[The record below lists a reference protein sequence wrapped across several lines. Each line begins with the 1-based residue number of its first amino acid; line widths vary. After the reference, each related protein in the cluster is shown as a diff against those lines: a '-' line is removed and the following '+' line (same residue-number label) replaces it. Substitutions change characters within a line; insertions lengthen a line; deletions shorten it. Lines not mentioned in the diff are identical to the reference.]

1 MPNKQGPSED
11 DQRSRVE
18 QPRSFNWLTAA
29 DTKTWLD
36 ERDACALV
44 AAIRKNGEA
53 THGNLKR
60 ALAALSIM
68 GHRSGEVNGEGDGC
82 GVLTDI
88 PRLLWAQALEQEGKP
103 GWLAEDRRFFVG
115 HLMIPNTN
123 TDFGTKDSVINL
135 LNASGVDLLL
145 ERPIQT
151 RPQALG
157 KMARMQ
163 APHLWQIAG
172 MVRHGPLEHV
182 ERTLFDLALKIE
194 QNIKISVASLS
205 SNVVVYKVRG
215 SIETLYQYYP
225 ELRNPDFTTTITIGH
240 ARYSTNTATSFE
252 RVQPFSLLGHNGEI
266 NTIARLREQAQMLGV
281 NLVDGGSDS
290 QDLDRLLATLIHRYH
305 FTLVEA
311 LEIAFPPILSEVEK
325 LSPELQTV
333 YKYYRQAFG
342 PFAQG
347 PAGIISRQGDECVFS
362 VDALGLRPLWFGDTE
377 KEYFFSSEKG
387 VYHLDTMRIDPVP
400 LSPGEKMRIRVRR
413 GQTVEVLEYPA
424 IQQRILN
431 LTLRRFG
438 SLETMNKRLALA
450 TPKPAPNHRPA
461 YFSEEGAASP
471 HPSSQIK
478 LDNRMSAFGWGRED
492 HEWLQELAKNGND
505 PISSLGYDGPLAPL
519 SKERQNI
526 ADYFKEAV
534 AVVTNPAVDRERE
547 VEHFST
553 QTVLGARPPLIPGEL
568 GQEITFTFDTPI
580 LLDYSKYSRHMTPN
594 VILSDSEG
602 SLPREGETL
611 RSAHTVPAS
620 RRESDIKIY
629 EHIADESSF
638 TTLNRLTRQ
647 YPISQV
653 TEIQTV
659 TLEGESTAQ
668 ALERIAQSA
677 VDAVRNGSRLIV
689 LDDAEAF
696 LDSNGWVD
704 PILVLGVVDRALRL
718 SFTENS
724 PANSPTPIPLSD
736 NGKIDLGL
744 VASNPQV
751 NLRRQT
757 GIVIR
762 SGAIRNLHDLIMC
775 VGMGADA
782 IVPYL
787 IFEATLSDANLTL
800 DEQTARMKNMLK
812 ALRTGIE
819 KCISTMGIHEA
830 RGYGRLFASI
840 GLSNA
845 IALTLGASNY
855 AGSEQ
860 GGLTW
865 ENLDCELA
873 ARSTDYH
880 SAGRG
885 DLSRVNHFYPKIW
898 KMAGKLGKGEA
909 DWRAYE
915 EHVANTAKANPVT
928 IRNILDFRYDANS
941 TVEPGKVDLG
951 ITSHRLPFLI
961 SSMSFGSQGE
971 IAYRAYA
978 EAAFRLNMLSLNGEG
993 GEIPDLL
1000 GKYPFNRGIQ
1010 IASGRFGITAETINA
1025 TNLIEIKVGQG
1036 AKPGEG
1042 GHLPARKVTQ
1052 KVAAA
1057 RHARPGVDLI
1067 SPSNNHDIYSIEDL
1081 AQFIEELKTIN
1092 PKARVA
1098 VKVPVVPGIGI
1109 IAVGIAKADADI
1121 ICLTGYDGG
1130 TGAARSHSLRYVGLP
1145 AEIGVVDAHR
1155 ALTEAGLRE
1164 KVEIWAD
1171 GGVRS
1176 ASDAV
1181 KLMCLGANR
1190 VGLGTLPM
1198 VAIGCTICRDC
1209 QSGTCHVGITTQ
1221 IETAEDAHV
1230 KGIKHFVPRDFEQAV
1245 GTLIN
1250 VFNGL
1255 GEAMQHIVAR
1265 LGFEHAQEL
1274 VGRSDLLQQISHC
1287 EQIDLH
1293 DMLVTVDEYLNS
1305 KPIPVEMPV
1314 HEMAVID
1321 RGPLHRPR
1329 NHLTTVISNLV
1340 MESFTNYRQDT
1351 VLFEDDKVT
1360 PVDRALGTHLTGA
1373 LTRYRKNWDWLPGH
1387 GGVGG
1392 HRETWLHPLDELDT
1406 RSIPTTDLRFFSS
1419 SVPGNGLGAYNADPV
1434 RIVVE
1439 GGAQDGV
1446 AKGISGGRVVIL
1458 KGYNHDGLLIDG
1470 SVGKSL
1476 AYGGTNGTVIVQGNA
1491 DSRACIRLSGADV
1504 IIGGEIKKPLNDSLG
1519 FLGARANIKG
1529 FLCEYMTAG
1538 RVVVLGDP
1546 GPWMCAGMT
1555 GGVLYLRIQPHLNF
1569 DQAAIERRLAKGAK
1583 VVIQEV
1589 GENDLKNLRE
1599 LLTLY
1604 ADELK
1609 QNHQSEGAQ
1618 KALGLLIDWKNT
1630 FIRVIPLGMQE
1641 DQRIATE

>member
-1 MPNKQGPSED
+1 MQNDPQPAED
-11 DQRSRVE
+11 DQRPH
-18 QPRSFNWLTAA
+18 QKHPQSFNWLTAT
-29 DTKTWLD
+29 DVKTWLE

-44 AAIRKNGEA
+44 ASIRKNGEA

-82 GVLTDI
+82 GVMTDI
-88 PRLLWAQALEQEGKP
+88 PRLLWSQALELEGKP

-115 HLMIPNTN
+115 HFMIPNTN
-123 TDFGTKDSVINL
+123 TSFDTENVI
-135 LNASGVDLLL
+135 LNMLKESGLDLLL

-157 KMARMQ
+157 KMARAQ
-163 APHLWQIAG
+163 APSLWQVAG
-172 MVRHGPLEHV
+172 MVRNGPLENV
-182 ERTLFDLALKIE
+182 ERTLFDLALRIE
-194 QNIKISVASLS
+194 KETKISVASLS

-215 SIETLYQYYP
+215 SIETLYQFYP
-225 ELRNPDFTTTITIGH
+225 ELRNPDFTTAITIGH

-281 NLVDGGSDS
+281 ELVDGGSDS

-305 FTLVEA
+305 FSLAEA
-311 LEIAFPPILSEVEK
+311 MELAFPPILSEVEK
-325 LSPELQTV
+325 LSPDLQAI

-347 PAGIISRQGDECVFS
+347 PAGIISRFGDECVFS

-413 GQTVEVLEYPA
+413 GQVVEVLDYPA
-424 IQQRILN
+424 IQQRMLK

-438 SLETMNKRLALA
+438 SLETINRRLAL
-450 TPKPAPNHRPA
+450 
-461 YFSEEGAASP
+461 SAANRDLVRSP
-471 HPSSQIK
+471 LPSDEQLPIHPSSQIN

-492 HEWLQELAKNGND
+492 REWVQELAKNGID
-505 PISSLGYDGPLAPL
+505 PISSLGFDGPLAAL

-526 ADYFKEAV
+526 SHYFKEAV
-534 AVVTNPAVDRERE
+534 AVVTNPAIDRERE

-553 QTVLGARPPLIPGEL
+553 QTMIGARPPLIPREL
-568 GQEITFTFDTPI
+568 SQERTVAFDSPI
-580 LLDYSKYSRHMTPN
+580 LLDDSKYSRNTLELFEQLARETN
-594 VILSDSEG
+594 AITLDS
-602 SLPREGETL
+602 LAQL
-611 RSAHTVPAS
+611 
-620 RRESDIKIY
+620 
-629 EHIADESSF
+629 F
-638 TTLNRLTRQ
+638 
-647 YPISQV
+647 ISQQI
-653 TEIQTV
+653 TSLQTV
-659 TLEGESTAQ
+659 TLTGETTTQ
-668 ALERIAQSA
+668 ALERIAQMA
-677 VDAVRNGSRLIV
+677 VDAVRNGSRLLI
-689 LDDAEAF
+689 LDDSDSF
-696 LDSNGWVD
+696 LGENGWVD
-704 PILVLGVVDRALRL
+704 PILVLGVVDRALRQ
-718 SFTENS
+718 SFIENP
-724 PANSPTPIPLSD
+724 PATLPTPIPLGD

-744 VASNPQV
+744 MASNPQV
-751 NLRRQT
+751 NLRRQA
-757 GIVIR
+757 GVILR

-775 VGMGADA
+775 IGMGADA
-782 IVPYL
+782 VVPYL
-787 IFEATLSDANLTL
+787 IFEANLNETTLPAEERVERL
-800 DEQTARMKNMLK
+800 KNTLK
-812 ALRTGIE
+812 ALRSGIE
-819 KCISTMGIHEA
+819 KCISTMGIHES

-840 GLSNA
+840 GLGNE
-845 IALTLGASNY
+845 IASALGVSNY
-855 AGSEQ
+855 AGSAQ
-860 GGLTW
+860 GGLKW
-865 ENLDCELA
+865 EDLDADLA
-873 ARSTDYH
+873 LRKASYN

-885 DLSRVNHFYPKIW
+885 ELSRVNHFYPKIW
-898 KMAGKLGKGEA
+898 KAAGKLGKNES
-909 DWRAYE
+909 DWHAYE
-915 EHVANTAKANPVT
+915 EHVENTAKSTPVT
-928 IRNILDFRYDANS
+928 IRNILDFRYPEHSNVDPNQ
-941 TVEPGKVDLG
+941 VDLG

-961 SSMSFGSQGE
+961 ASMSFGSQGE

-978 EAAFRLNMLSLNGEG
+978 EAAFRLNMLSVNGEG

-1109 IAVGIAKADADI
+1109 IAIGIAKADADI
-1121 ICLTGYDGG
+1121 IYLTGYDGG

-1155 ALTEAGLRE
+1155 ALTESGLRE

-1176 ASDAV
+1176 ASDAI

-1209 QSGTCHVGITTQ
+1209 QLGTCHTGITTQ
-1221 IETAEDAHV
+1221 IETQEAAQAV
-1230 KGIKHFVPRDFEQAV
+1230 GIKHFVPRDFEQAV
-1245 GTLIN
+1245 GALIN

-1255 GEAMQHIVAR
+1255 GEAMQSTIAK
-1265 LGFEHAQEL
+1265 LGLTCAQEL
-1274 VGRSDLLQQISHC
+1274 VGRSDLLQQISHQ
-1287 EQIDLH
+1287 EKIDLQE
-1293 DMLVTVDEYLNS
+1293 MLITADDYLNA
-1305 KPIPVEMPV
+1305 KPIPVELPV
-1314 HEMAVID
+1314 HEMALID

-1340 MESFTNYRQDT
+1340 MESFTTYKQDT
-1351 VLFEDDKVT
+1351 VHFEDDKVT

-1373 LTRYRKNWDWLPGH
+1373 LTRYRRNWSWLPGH

-1392 HRETWLHPLDELDT
+1392 HRETWRQPLDEIDT
-1406 RSIPTTDLRFFSS
+1406 RSIPTTALRFFSS
-1419 SVPGNGLGAYNADPV
+1419 SVPGNGLGAYNAAPV

-1476 AYGGTNGTVIVQGNA
+1476 AYGGTNGTVLVQGNA

-1504 IIGGEIKKPLNDSLG
+1504 VIGGEITKPLNDSLG
-1519 FLGARANIKG
+1519 FIGVRANIKG
-1529 FLCEYMTAG
+1529 FLCEYMTSG

-1546 GPWMCAGMT
+1546 GPWICAGMT
-1555 GGVLYLRIQPHLNF
+1555 GGVLYLRLQPHLNF
-1569 DQAAIERRLAKGAK
+1569 DQAAIQRRLAKGAK

-1589 GENDLKNLRE
+1589 GEHDLKNLQE
-1599 LLTLY
+1599 LLTTY
-1604 ADELK
+1604 AEELR
-1609 QNHQSEGAQ
+1609 QNHQAEEAQ
-1618 KALGLLIDWKNT
+1618 KMLNLLVDWKNT
-1630 FIRVIPLGMQE
+1630 FVRVVPLGQQE
-1641 DQRIATE
+1641 EQRFATE

>member
-1 MPNKQGPSED
+1 MTNKQQPPNTED
-11 DQRSRVE
+11 DQRK
-18 QPRSFNWLTAA
+18 QAGKFNWLTAA

-44 AAIRKNGEA
+44 AAVRKNGEA

-68 GHRSGEVNGEGDGC
+68 GHRSGEVNGEGDGV

-88 PRLLWAQALEQEGKP
+88 PRLLWSQALEQEGKP

-115 HLMIPNTN
+115 HLMIPNSN
-123 TDFGTKDSVINL
+123 QDFGTEATVTKL
-135 LNASGVDLLL
+135 LQESGADLLL
-145 ERPIQT
+145 ERPIPT

-163 APHLWQIAG
+163 APHLWQVAG
-172 MVRHGPLEHV
+172 MLRQGPLENV

-194 QNIKISVASLS
+194 KETNVSVASLS

-215 SIETLYQYYP
+215 SIETLYQFYP

-281 NLVDGGSDS
+281 DLVSGGSDS

-311 LEIAFPPILSEVEK
+311 MEIAFPPILSEVDK

-413 GQTVEVLEYPA
+413 GQTVEVLDYPA

-438 SLETMNKRLALA
+438 SLETMNKRVARSTPKADSEQLASA
-450 TPKPAPNHRPA
+450 TPQP
-461 YFSEEGAASP
+461 FSSV
-471 HPSSQIK
+471 S

-492 HEWLQELAKNGND
+492 REWIQELAKNGSD

-534 AVVTNPAVDRERE
+534 AVVTNPAIDRERE

-553 QTVLGARPPLIPGEL
+553 QTILGARPPLIPGEL
-568 GQEITFTFDTPI
+568 GQEITFAFDSPI
-580 LLDYSKYSRHMTPN
+580 LLDDVNGLEEP
-594 VILSDSEG
+594 
-602 SLPREGETL
+602 TL
-611 RSAHTVPAS
+611 ISVVTQFPFS
-620 RRESDIKIY
+620 Q
-629 EHIADESSF
+629 IA
-638 TTLNRLTRQ
+638 Q
-647 YPISQV
+647 
-653 TEIQTV
+653 IQTV
-659 TLEGESTAQ
+659 TFPGESTPQ
-668 ALERIAQSA
+668 ALERIALTA
-677 VDAVRNGSRLIV
+677 VEAVQNGCRLIV
-689 LDDAEAF
+689 LNDVDAFSGE
-696 LDSNGWVD
+696 NGWVD
-704 PILVLGVVDRALRL
+704 PILAISIVDRALRL
-718 SFTENS
+718 SFAENA
-724 PANSPTPIPLSD
+724 PATSPTPIPLSD

-744 VASNPQV
+744 VASNMKV
-751 NLRRQT
+751 NLRRQA
-757 GIVIR
+757 GIILR
-762 SGAIRNLHDLIMC
+762 SGAIRNLHDLVMSI
-775 VGMGADA
+775 GMGADA
-782 IVPYL
+782 VVPYL
-787 IFEATLSDANLTL
+787 IFESAVNNAAEETS
-800 DEQTARMKNMLK
+800 ARLKNTLK
-812 ALRTGIE
+812 ALRSGIE
-819 KCISTMGIHEA
+819 KSISTMGIHEA

-840 GLSNA
+840 GLSNPVA
-845 IALTLGASNY
+845 QALGTNNY
-855 AGSEQ
+855 AGSDQ

-865 ENLDCELA
+865 ENLEADIS
-873 ARSTDYH
+873 ARKSSYH

-909 DWRAYE
+909 DWHAYE
-915 EHVANTAKANPVT
+915 EHVENTARSNPVT
-928 IRNILDFRYDANS
+928 IRNILDFRYQSDSKVDPKN
-941 TVEPGKVDLG
+941 VDLG

-978 EAAFRLNMLSLNGEG
+978 EAAYRLNMLSLNGEG

-1109 IAVGIAKADADI
+1109 IAVGVAKADADI
-1121 ICLTGYDGG
+1121 IVLTGYDGG

-1145 AEIGVVDAHR
+1145 AEIGVVDSHR
-1155 ALTEAGLRE
+1155 ALTEAGLRD
-1164 KVEIWAD
+1164 KVELWAD

-1176 ASDAV
+1176 AADAA

-1190 VGLGTLPM
+1190 VGFGTLPM

-1209 QSGTCHVGITTQ
+1209 QSGTCHTGITTQ
-1221 IETAEDAHV
+1221 VETVEDAHA
-1230 KGIKHFVPRDFEQAV
+1230 KGIKHFVPRDFEEATQALV
-1245 GTLIN
+1245 N
-1250 VFNGL
+1250 VFNQL
-1255 GEAMQHIVAR
+1255 GEALQHIVAK
-1265 LGFEHAQEL
+1265 LGFENVQQI
-1274 VGRSDLLQQISHC
+1274 VGRSDLLQQISHN
-1287 EQIDLH
+1287 EQIDLRE
-1293 DMLVTVDEYLNS
+1293 MLITVDEYINN
-1305 KPIPVEMPV
+1305 KPIPVEIPL
-1314 HEMAVID
+1314 HEVTLID

-1340 MESFTNYRQDT
+1340 MESFTNYRQDH

-1373 LTRYRKNWDWLPGH
+1373 LTRYRNNWDWLPGH

-1392 HRETWLHPLDELDT
+1392 HRETWLPPLGKEDT
-1406 RSIPTTDLRFFSS
+1406 LSVPTTALRFFSS
-1419 SVPGNGLGAYNADPV
+1419 SVPGNGLGAYNANPV

-1476 AYGGTNGTVIVQGNA
+1476 AYGGTAGTVIVQGNA

-1504 IIGGEIKKPLNDSLG
+1504 ILGGEIKKPLNDSLG
-1519 FLGARANIKG
+1519 FIGARANVKG

-1569 DQAAIERRLAKGAK
+1569 DHAAIQRRLAKGAK

-1589 GENDLKNLRE
+1589 GEDDLKHLRE
-1599 LLTLY
+1599 LLTIY
-1604 ADELK
+1604 AEELK
-1609 QNHQSEGAQ
+1609 HNHQSEEAQ

-1630 FIRVIPLGMQE
+1630 FVRVVPLGQQE

>member
-1 MPNKQGPSED
+1 MQKKQQTTSED
-11 DQRSRVE
+11 DQRINAD

-68 GHRSGEVNGEGDGC
+68 GHRSGEVNGEGDGV

-88 PRLLWAQALEQEGKP
+88 PRLLWSQALEQEGKP

-123 TDFGTKDSVINL
+123 TDFGTQSTVIEL
-135 LNASGVDLLL
+135 LKESGVDLLL
-145 ERPIQT
+145 ERPTPT

-172 MVRHGPLEHV
+172 MVRQGPLENV

-194 QNIKISVASLS
+194 QNTKISVASLS

-311 LEIAFPPILSEVEK
+311 MEIAFPPILSEVEK

-387 VYHLDTMRIDPVP
+387 VYHLDTMRIDPIP

-413 GQTVEVLEYPA
+413 GQAVEVLDYPA
-424 IQQRILN
+424 IQQRILK

-438 SLETMNKRLALA
+438 SLETMNKRLAQT
-450 TPKPAPNHRPA
+450 TPKLDYDQQAIT
-461 YFSEEGAASP
+461 SP
-471 HPSSQIK
+471 HPSSSIN

-492 HEWLQELAKNGND
+492 REWIQELAKNGSD
-505 PISSLGYDGPLAPL
+505 PLSSLGYDGPLAPL

-553 QTVLGARPPLIPGEL
+553 QMVLGARPPLIPGEL

-580 LLDYSKYSRHMTPN
+580 LWDDAKYSKHA
-594 VILSDSEG
+594 ILSDSEG
-602 SLPREGETL
+602 SLLLNSDTL
-611 RSAHTVPAS
+611 RTAQSEINV
-620 RRESDIKIY
+620 Y
-629 EHIADESSF
+629 EHMANESGF
-638 TTLNRLTRQ
+638 TTLNRLTQQ
-647 YPISQV
+647 YPDTQV
-653 TEIQTV
+653 TELQTI
-659 TLEGESTAQ
+659 TLQGESTAE

-677 VDAVRNGSRLIV
+677 VEAVRNGSRLIV
-689 LDDAEAF
+689 LNDA
-696 LDSNGWVD
+696 DSFIEENGWVD
-704 PILVLGVVDRALRL
+704 PVLVLGVVDRALRL
-718 SFTENS
+718 SFTENL
-724 PANSPTPIPLSD
+724 PATSPTPIPLSD

-751 NLRRQT
+751 NLRRQA
-757 GIVIR
+757 GLVLR

-775 VGMGADA
+775 IGMGADA

-787 IFEATLSDANLTL
+787 IFEATLNDANLTL
-800 DEQTARMKNMLK
+800 ELSEQTERMKNTLK
-812 ALRTGIE
+812 ALRSGIE

-840 GLSNA
+840 GLSNG

-873 ARSTDYH
+873 ARKTDYH

-915 EHVANTAKANPVT
+915 EHVENTAKTNPVT
-928 IRNILDFRYDANS
+928 IRNILDFHYDTNS
-941 TVEPGKVDLG
+941 TVEPNKVDLG

-1000 GKYPFNRGIQ
+1000 GRYPFNRGIQ

-1164 KVEIWAD
+1164 KVELWAD

-1190 VGLGTLPM
+1190 IGLGTLPM

-1209 QSGTCHVGITTQ
+1209 QSGTCHTGITTQ
-1221 IETAEDAHV
+1221 IETAEDAHA
-1230 KGIKHFVPRDFEQAV
+1230 KGIKHFVPRDFEQATQALV
-1245 GTLIN
+1245 N

-1255 GEAMQHIVAR
+1255 GEAMQNIVAK
-1265 LGFEHAQEL
+1265 LGFENAQQI
-1274 VGRSDLLQQISHC
+1274 VGRSDLLEQISHC
-1287 EQIDLH
+1287 DKIDLQE
-1293 DMLVTVDEYLNS
+1293 MLVTVDEYLNA
-1305 KPIPVEMPV
+1305 KPIPVIIPL
-1314 HEMAVID
+1314 HEMAEID

-1340 MESFTNYRQDT
+1340 MESFTNYRQDN

-1392 HRETWLHPLDELDT
+1392 HRETWRQPLDDDDT
-1406 RSIPTTDLRFFSS
+1406 RSVPTTALRFFSS
-1419 SVPGNGLGAYNADPV
+1419 SVPGNGLGAYNAAPV

-1446 AKGISGGRVVIL
+1446 AKGISGGRVIIL

-1504 IIGGEIKKPLNDSLG
+1504 VIGGEIQKPLNDSLG
-1519 FLGARANIKG
+1519 FIGVRSNVKG

-1538 RVVVLGDP
+1538 RVLVLGDP
-1546 GPWMCAGMT
+1546 GPWICAGMT
-1555 GGVLYLRIQPHLNF
+1555 GGVLYLRLQPHLNF
-1569 DQAAIERRLAKGAK
+1569 DETAIQRRLAKGAK

-1589 GENDLKNLRE
+1589 GESDLKNLQE
-1599 LLTLY
+1599 LLSTY

-1609 QNHQSEGAQ
+1609 QNHQSDEAQ
-1618 KALGLLIDWKNT
+1618 KALGLMIDWKNT
-1630 FIRVIPLGMQE
+1630 FVRVVPLGQQE
-1641 DQRIATE
+1641 DQRFATE

>member
-1 MPNKQGPSED
+1 MANKQSSKTED
-11 DQRSRVE
+11 GQRR
-18 QPRSFNWLTAA
+18 QTDSFNWLTAA
-29 DTKTWLD
+29 DTKTWLK
-36 ERDACALV
+36 EHDACALV
-44 AAIRKNGEA
+44 AAIRKNGET

-68 GHRSGEVNGEGDGC
+68 GHRSGEVNGEGDGV

-88 PRLLWAQALEQEGKP
+88 PRLLWSQALEQEGKP

-123 TDFGTKDSVINL
+123 KDFNTEATVITL
-135 LNASGVDLLL
+135 LQESGADLLL
-145 ERPIQT
+145 ERPIPT

-172 MVRHGPLEHV
+172 LMRQGPLENV

-194 QNIKISVASLS
+194 KETSISVASLS

-215 SIETLYQYYP
+215 SIETLYQFYP

-281 NLVDGGSDS
+281 DLVDGGSDS

-311 LEIAFPPILSEVEK
+311 MEIAFPPILSEVEK

-413 GQTVEVLEYPA
+413 GQTVEVLDYPA

-438 SLETMNKRLALA
+438 SLETMNKRIALS
-450 TPKPAPNHRPA
+450 TTKPFDQTQGKAVADPQPSVSPNPSPA
-461 YFSEEGAASP
+461 IS
-471 HPSSQIK
+471 

-492 HEWLQELAKNGND
+492 HEWLQELAKNGSD
-505 PISSLGYDGPLAPL
+505 PLSSLGYDGPLAPL
-519 SKERQNI
+519 SNQRQNI

-534 AVVTNPAVDRERE
+534 AVVTNPAIDRERE

-553 QTVLGARPPLIPGEL
+553 QTILGARPPLVPGEW
-568 GQEITFTFDTPI
+568 GSEVTFAFNTPI
-580 LLDYSKYSRHMTPN
+580 LLDSSAEVDHPALDS
-594 VILSDSEG
+594 ILQNYA
-602 SLPREGETL
+602 P
-611 RSAHTVPAS
+611 
-620 RRESDIKIY
+620 
-629 EHIADESSF
+629 
-638 TTLNRLTRQ
+638 
-647 YPISQV
+647 SQV
-653 TEIQTV
+653 AEIQTV
-659 TLEGESTAQ
+659 TLEGETTTE
-668 ALERIAQSA
+668 ALERIAQGA
-677 VDAVRNGSRLIV
+677 VDAVRNGSRLII
-689 LDDAEAF
+689 LNDAQAF
-696 LDSNGWVD
+696 VDGNGWVD

-718 SFTENS
+718 SFIANS
-724 PANSPTPIPLSD
+724 PSDSPTPIPL
-736 NGKIDLGL
+736 NHTGKIDLGL
-744 VASNPQV
+744 VASNMQF
-751 NLRRQT
+751 NLRRQA

-762 SGAIRNLHDLIMC
+762 SGAIRNLHDIMMC
-775 VGMGADA
+775 IGTGADA
-782 IVPYL
+782 IVPHL
-787 IFEATLSDANLTL
+787 IFEMVVHDVVPE
-800 DEQTARMKNMLK
+800 EQIARLENTLK
-812 ALRTGIE
+812 ALRAGTE
-819 KCISTMGIHEA
+819 KSISTMGIHEA

-840 GLSNA
+840 GLSDE
-845 IALTLGASNY
+845 IAQALGSRNY
-855 AGSEQ
+855 AGSAQ
-860 GGLTW
+860 GGLRW
-865 ENLDCELA
+865 EDLDADIA
-873 ARSTDYH
+873 ARKASFH

-915 EHVANTAKANPVT
+915 EHVENTARSNPVT
-928 IRNILDFRYDANS
+928 IRNILDFKYDAHS
-941 TVEPGKVDLG
+941 GIDPADVDLG

-978 EAAFRLNMLSLNGEG
+978 EAAYRLNMLSLNGEG

-1000 GKYPFNRGIQ
+1000 GRYPFNRGIQ

-1145 AEIGVVDAHR
+1145 AEIGIIEAHR
-1155 ALTEAGLRE
+1155 TLTESGLRDR
-1164 KVEIWAD
+1164 VELWAD

-1176 ASDAV
+1176 AADVV

-1190 VGLGTLPM
+1190 IGFGTLPM

-1209 QSGTCHVGITTQ
+1209 QSGTCHTGITTQ
-1221 IETAEDAHV
+1221 LETAEEAQA
-1230 KGIKHFVPRDFEQAV
+1230 KGVKHFVPREFEEATQSLV
-1245 GTLIN
+1245 N

-1255 GEAMQHIVAR
+1255 GEAVQSIVAK
-1265 LGFEHAQEL
+1265 LGFERAQAI
-1274 VGRSDLLQQISHC
+1274 VGRSDLLQQISHH
-1287 EQIDLH
+1287 ERIDLSE
-1293 DMLVTVDEYLNS
+1293 MLVTVDEYLNS
-1305 KPIPVEMPV
+1305 KPIPVEIPL
-1314 HEMAVID
+1314 HEMALID

-1340 MESFTNYRQDT
+1340 MESFTNYRQDM
-1351 VLFEDDKVT
+1351 VHFEDDKVT

-1392 HRETWLHPLDELDT
+1392 HRETWLPPLDEADT
-1406 RSIPTTDLRFFSS
+1406 RAVPTTALRFFSS

-1476 AYGGTNGTVIVQGNA
+1476 AYGGTRGTVIVQGNA

-1504 IIGGEIKKPLNDSLG
+1504 IIGGEITKPLNDSLG
-1519 FLGARANIKG
+1519 FIGGRANVKG

-1538 RVVVLGDP
+1538 RVIVLGDP

-1569 DQAAIERRLAKGAK
+1569 DQAAIQRRLAKGAK
-1583 VVIQEV
+1583 VAIQEV
-1589 GENDLKNLRE
+1589 NEHDLQNLRE
-1599 LLTLY
+1599 LLTVY
-1604 ADELK
+1604 AEELK
-1609 QNHQSEGAQ
+1609 QNHQSDEAQ
-1618 KALGLLIDWKNT
+1618 KVLGLLIDWRNT
-1630 FIRVIPLGMQE
+1630 FVRVVPLGQQE
-1641 DQRIATE
+1641 DQRFATE

>member
-1 MPNKQGPSED
+1 MNIKQQSEES
-11 DQRSRVE
+11 QT
-18 QPRSFNWLTAA
+18 QPFYHNWLNVP
-29 DTKTWLD
+29 DTKIWLD

-68 GHRSGEVNGEGDGC
+68 GHRSGEVNGEGDGV
-82 GVLTDI
+82 GVMTDI

-103 GWLAEDRRFFVG
+103 GWLAEDHRFFVG
-115 HLMIPNTN
+115 HLMIPNTS
-123 TDFGTKDSVINL
+123 TDFEIQSQVIKILQDSGLDIL
-135 LNASGVDLLL
+135 M
-145 ERPIQT
+145 ERPMQT

-157 KMARMQ
+157 KMARLQ
-163 APHLWQIAG
+163 APNLWQIAG
-172 MVRHGPLEHV
+172 MVRQGPLENV

-194 QNIKISVASLS
+194 KNTKISIASLS

-225 ELRNPDFTTTITIGH
+225 ELRNPDFTTAITIGH

-266 NTIARLREQAQMLGV
+266 NTIARLREQSQMLGV
-281 NLVDGGSDS
+281 ELTDGGSDS
-290 QDLDRLLATLIHRYH
+290 QDLDRLLSTLIHHYH

-311 LEIAFPPILSEVEK
+311 MEIAFPPILSEVEK
-325 LSPELQTV
+325 LSPDLQTI

-342 PFAQG
+342 PFSQG
-347 PAGIISRQGDECVFS
+347 PAAIISRQGDECVFS

-387 VYHLDTMRIDPVP
+387 VYHLDTMNIDPVP
-400 LSPGEKMRIRVRR
+400 LSPGEKMRLRIRR
-413 GQTVEVLEYPA
+413 GQKVEVLDYPA

-438 SLETMNKRLALA
+438 SLETMKKRLASSTLQPV
-450 TPKPAPNHRPA
+450 TKPQLDIQP
-461 YFSEEGAASP
+461 Y
-471 HPSSQIK
+471 PSSAIK
-478 LDNRMSAFGWGRED
+478 LDNRMAAFGWGRED
-492 HEWLQELAKNGND
+492 REWIQELAKHGTD
-505 PISSLGYDGPLAPL
+505 PLSSLGYDGPLAPL

-526 ADYFKEAV
+526 SDYFKEAV

-553 QTVLGARPPLIPGEL
+553 QTILGARPPLIPNGLGE
-568 GQEITFTFDTPI
+568 EITFTFDTPL
-580 LLDYSKYSRHMTPN
+580 LLD
-594 VILSDSEG
+594 SEK
-602 SLPREGETL
+602 E
-611 RSAHTVPAS
+611 
-620 RRESDIKIY
+620 IY
-629 EHIADESSF
+629 KLIADEEELP
-638 TTLNRLTRQ
+638 TLGDLIHSYQNE
-647 YPISQV
+647 QV
-653 TEIQTV
+653 REIQTI
-659 TLEGESTAQ
+659 TLENEPTFQ

-677 VDAVRNGSRLIV
+677 VDAARSGSRLIV
-689 LDDAEAF
+689 LNDAEAF

-704 PILVLGVVDRALRL
+704 PILVLAVVDHALRQ
-718 SFTENS
+718 SFMENEQVD
-724 PANSPTPIPLSD
+724 SPTPMPLNK
-736 NGKIDLGL
+736 NGKIDLAL
-744 VASNPQV
+744 VASNMKI
-751 NLRRQT
+751 NLRRQV
-757 GIVIR
+757 GLVIR

-782 IVPYL
+782 VVPYL
-787 IFEATLSDANLTL
+787 IFESVLSDAKTP
-800 DEQTARMKNMLK
+800 EEEAGRIKNTLK
-812 ALRTGIE
+812 ALRSGIE
-819 KCISTMGIHEA
+819 KCISTMGIHES

-840 GLSNA
+840 GLSHA
-845 IALTLGASNY
+845 VALTLGTQNY

-860 GGLTW
+860 CGLSW
-865 ENLDCELA
+865 ENLDADLVD
-873 ARSTDYH
+873 RKTSYH

-885 DLSRVNHFYPKIW
+885 ELSRVNHFYPKVW
-898 KMAGKLGKGEA
+898 KMAGKLGKGEVT
-909 DWRAYE
+909 WNEYE
-915 EHVANTAKANPVT
+915 EHVANTEKQNPVT
-928 IRNILDFRYDANS
+928 IRNILDFRYAEKSDIES
-941 TVEPGKVDLG
+941 RKVDLS

-978 EAAFRLNMLSLNGEG
+978 EAAFRLNILSINGEG

-1000 GKYPFNRGIQ
+1000 GKYPFNRGVQ

-1042 GHLPARKVTQ
+1042 GHLPSRKVTA
-1052 KVAAA
+1052 KVATA
-1057 RHARPGVDLI
+1057 RHANPGVDLI

-1098 VKVPVVPGIGI
+1098 VKIPVVPGIGI
-1109 IAVGIAKADADI
+1109 IAVGVAKAEADI

-1130 TGAARSHSLRYVGLP
+1130 TGAARYHSLKYVGLP
-1145 AEIGVVDAHR
+1145 AEIGVVEAHR
-1155 ALTEAGLRE
+1155 ALSEAGLRE
-1164 KVEIWAD
+1164 RVELWAD
-1171 GGVRS
+1171 GGIRS
-1176 ASDAV
+1176 AADAV

-1190 VGLGTLPM
+1190 VGLATLPM

-1209 QSGTCHVGITTQ
+1209 QSGSCHVGITTQ
-1221 IETAEDAHV
+1221 LETKEEATV
-1230 KGIKHFVPRDFEQAV
+1230 RGIKHFVPRDFEQATAAL
-1245 GTLIN
+1245 GN

-1255 GEAMQHIVAR
+1255 GEAMQNIVSK
-1265 LGFEHAQEL
+1265 LGFECAQEI
-1274 VGRSDLLQQISHC
+1274 VGRADLLQQISHH
-1287 EQIDLH
+1287 EKIDLR
-1293 DMLVTVDEYLNS
+1293 DMLMTVEEYLSS
-1305 KPIPVEMPV
+1305 KPIPVEIPLQDMV
-1314 HEMAVID
+1314 VID

-1340 MESFTNYRQDT
+1340 MESFTNYHQDT

-1373 LTRYRKNWDWLPGH
+1373 LTRYRKKWDWLPGH

-1392 HRETWLHPLDELDT
+1392 NRETWRQPISELDKQL
-1406 RSIPTTDLRFFSS
+1406 IPNTALRFFSS
-1419 SVPGNGLGAYNADPV
+1419 SVPGNGLGAYNVDPV

-1446 AKGISGGRVVIL
+1446 AKGISGGHVVIL

-1476 AYGGTNGTVIVQGNA
+1476 AYGGTAGTVIVQGNA

-1504 IIGGEIKKPLNDSLG
+1504 IIGGEIRKPLNDSLG
-1519 FLGARANIKG
+1519 FIGARANVKG

-1538 RVVVLGDP
+1538 RVLVLGDP

-1555 GGVLYLRIQPHLNF
+1555 GGVLYLRLQPHLNF
-1569 DQAAIERRLAKGAK
+1569 DQSAIQRRLAKGAK
-1583 VVIQEV
+1583 VAIQEV
-1589 GENDLKNLRE
+1589 DENDFHNLKE
-1599 LLTLY
+1599 LITVY
-1604 ADELK
+1604 ANELK
-1609 QNHQSEGAQ
+1609 QNHQSEEAQ
-1618 KALGLLIDWKNT
+1618 KIASLLVDWKNIFVKVT
-1630 FIRVIPLGMQE
+1630 PLGQQE
-1641 DQRIATE
+1641 DQRFSTE

>member
-1 MPNKQGPSED
+1 MQKEKSSSNSDPD
-11 DQRSRVE
+11 DQVVHAP
-18 QPRSFNWLTAA
+18 QPRSFNWLTVP
-29 DTKTWLD
+29 DVKTWLD

-44 AAIRKNGEA
+44 ASIRKNGEA

-88 PRLLWAQALEQEGKP
+88 PRLLWSQALEHEGKP

-123 TDFGTKDSVINL
+123 TDPGTEAAVINML
-135 LNASGVDLLL
+135 KENGMDLLL

-157 KMARMQ
+157 KMAHLQ
-163 APHLWQIAG
+163 APHLWQVAG
-172 MVRHGPLEHV
+172 LVRNGPLENV

-194 QNIKISVASLS
+194 KETKISVASLS

-225 ELRNPDFTTTITIGH
+225 ELRNPDFTTAITIGH

-281 NLVDGGSDS
+281 ELVDGGSDS
-290 QDLDRLLATLIHRYH
+290 QDLDRLLASLIHRYH
-305 FTLVEA
+305 FTLAEA
-311 LEIAFPPILSEVEK
+311 MEIAFPPILSEVEK
-325 LSPELQTV
+325 LSPELQAI

-347 PAGIISRQGDECVFS
+347 PAGIISRLGDECVFS

-413 GQTVEVLEYPA
+413 GQAVEVQDYPA
-424 IQQRILN
+424 IQQRMLN

-438 SLETMNKRLALA
+438 SLETINRRLALA
-450 TPKPAPNHRPA
+450 MTESDAKQGLSPGEQQ
-461 YFSEEGAASP
+461 FSP
-471 HPSSQIK
+471 THPSSAIK

-492 HEWLQELAKNGND
+492 REWIQELAKNGID

-526 ADYFKEAV
+526 SDYFKEAV
-534 AVVTNPAVDRERE
+534 AVVTNPAIDRERE

-553 QTVLGARPPLIPGEL
+553 QTVIGARPPLIPGEL
-568 GQEITFTFDTPI
+568 AQEMTFTFETPI
-580 LLDYSKYSRHMTPN
+580 LLDDPKYSPKTKELFEQ
-594 VILSDSEG
+594 IAE
-602 SLPREGETL
+602 ETG
-611 RSAHTVPAS
+611 
-620 RRESDIKIY
+620 
-629 EHIADESSF
+629 F
-638 TTLNRLTRQ
+638 TTLESLAQQFLSEQIT
-647 YPISQV
+647 S
-653 TEIQTV
+653 IQTV
-659 TLEGESTAQ
+659 TLMDETTTQ
-668 ALERIAQSA
+668 ALERIAQIA
-677 VDAVRNGSRLIV
+677 VDAVRNGSRLLV
-689 LDDAEAF
+689 LNDADTFIEE
-696 LDSNGWVD
+696 NGWVD
-704 PILVLGVVDRALRL
+704 PILAIGVVDRALRQ
-718 SFTENS
+718 SFVENS
-724 PANSPTPIPLSD
+724 PATSPTPIPLGD

-757 GIVIR
+757 GLVLR

-775 VGMGADA
+775 IGMGADA
-782 IVPYL
+782 VVPYL
-787 IFEATLSDANLTL
+787 IFEANLNDTDL
-800 DEQTARMKNMLK
+800 TFEEQIERLKNTLK
-812 ALRTGIE
+812 ALRSGIE
-819 KCISTMGIHEA
+819 KCISTMGIHES

-840 GLSNA
+840 GLSSD
-845 IALTLGASNY
+845 IALALGVSNY
-855 AGSEQ
+855 AGSAQ
-860 GGLTW
+860 SGLKW
-865 ENLDCELA
+865 EDLDADLV
-873 ARSTDYH
+873 ARRVAYNST
-880 SAGRG
+880 GRG
-885 DLSRVNHFYPKIW
+885 ELSRVNHFYPKIW
-898 KMAGKLGKGEA
+898 KAAGKLGKGES
-909 DWRAYE
+909 DWQAYE
-915 EHVANTAKANPVT
+915 EHVENTAKTTPVT
-928 IRNILDFRYDANS
+928 IRNILDFKLPEYS
-941 TVEPGKVDLG
+941 TIDPNQVDLG

-961 SSMSFGSQGE
+961 ASMSFGSQGE

-978 EAAFRLNMLSLNGEG
+978 EAAFRLNMLSINGEG

-1010 IASGRFGITAETINA
+1010 IASGRFGITAETINS
-1025 TNLIEIKVGQG
+1025 TNLLEIKVGQG

-1052 KVAAA
+1052 RVAAA
-1057 RHARPGVDLI
+1057 RHAQPGVDLI

-1109 IAVGIAKADADI
+1109 IAIGIAKADADI
-1121 ICLTGYDGG
+1121 IYLTGYDGG

-1145 AEIGVVDAHR
+1145 AEIGIVDAHR

-1176 ASDAV
+1176 ASDV
-1181 KLMCLGANR
+1181 IKLMCLGANR
-1190 VGLGTLPM
+1190 VGFGTLPM

-1209 QSGTCHVGITTQ
+1209 QLGTCHTGITTQ
-1221 IETAEDAHV
+1221 IETQEAAQTA
-1230 KGIKHFVPRDFEQAV
+1230 GIKHFVPRDFEQAV
-1245 GTLIN
+1245 QALVS

-1255 GEAMQHIVAR
+1255 GEAMQSTIAK
-1265 LGFEHAQEL
+1265 LGFEHAQDI
-1274 VGRSDLLQQISHC
+1274 VGRSDLLQQISHN
-1287 EQIDLH
+1287 EKIDLRE
-1293 DMLVTVDEYLNS
+1293 MMVTVDEYLDA
-1305 KPIPVEMPV
+1305 KPIPVELPH

-1340 MESFTNYRQDT
+1340 MESFTTYHQDAIR
-1351 VLFEDDKVT
+1351 FEDDKVT

-1373 LTRYRKNWDWLPGH
+1373 LTRYRRNWSWLPGH

-1392 HRETWLHPLDELDT
+1392 HRETWRQPLDEVDT
-1406 RSIPTTDLRFFSS
+1406 RSVPTTALRFFSS
-1419 SVPGNGLGAYNADPV
+1419 SVPGNGLGAYNAAPV

-1458 KGYNHDGLLIDG
+1458 KGYNHDGMLIDG

-1476 AYGGTNGTVIVQGNA
+1476 AYGGTNGIVIVQGNA

-1504 IIGGEIKKPLNDSLG
+1504 LIGGEITKPLNDSLG
-1519 FLGARANIKG
+1519 FIGARANIKG

-1546 GPWMCAGMT
+1546 GPWICAGMT
-1555 GGVLYLRIQPHLNF
+1555 GGVLYLRLQPHLNF
-1569 DQAAIERRLAKGAK
+1569 DQAAIQRRLAKGAK
-1583 VVIQEV
+1583 VVIREV
-1589 GENDLKNLRE
+1589 VERDLKNLQE
-1599 LLTLY
+1599 LLTTY
-1604 ADELK
+1604 AEELRH
-1609 QNHQSEGAQ
+1609 NHQAEESQ
-1618 KALGLLIDWKNT
+1618 KILNLLVDWKNT
-1630 FIRVIPLGMQE
+1630 FVRVVPLGQQE
-1641 DQRIATE
+1641 DQRFATE

>member
-1 MPNKQGPSED
+1 MQTEKTSSRSDPD
-11 DQRSRVE
+11 DQAAHASQV
-18 QPRSFNWLTAA
+18 RSFDWLTAP
-29 DTKTWLD
+29 DVKTWLE

-44 AAIRKNGEA
+44 ASIRKNGEA

-82 GVLTDI
+82 GVMTDI

-115 HLMIPNTN
+115 HFMIPNTN
-123 TDFGTKDSVINL
+123 MDLDTEACILEMLKQ
-135 LNASGVDLLL
+135 SGMDLLL

-157 KMARMQ
+157 KMARLQ
-163 APHLWQIAG
+163 APHLWQVAG
-172 MVRHGPLEHV
+172 LVRNGPLENV

-194 QNIKISVASLS
+194 KETKISVASLS

-225 ELRNPDFTTTITIGH
+225 ELRNPDFTTAITIGH

-281 NLVDGGSDS
+281 ELVEGGSDS

-305 FTLVEA
+305 FSLAEA
-311 LEIAFPPILSEVEK
+311 MELAFPPILSEVEK
-325 LSPELQTV
+325 LSPDLQAI

-347 PAGIISRQGDECVFS
+347 PAGIISRFGDECVFS

-413 GQTVEVLEYPA
+413 GQVVEVLDYPA
-424 IQQRILN
+424 IQQRMLK

-438 SLETMNKRLALA
+438 SLETINRRLALA
-450 TPKPAPNHRPA
+450 TVQPDSVQSASSGGEQSAPT
-461 YFSEEGAASP
+461 
-471 HPSSQIK
+471 HPSSKIN

-492 HEWLQELAKNGND
+492 RDWVQELGKNGSD
-505 PISSLGYDGPLAPL
+505 PLSSLGYDGPLAAL
-519 SKERQNI
+519 SRERQNI
-526 ADYFKEAV
+526 SDYFKEAV
-534 AVVTNPAVDRERE
+534 AVVTNPAIDRERE

-553 QTVLGARPPLIPGEL
+553 QTLIGARPPLTPGEL
-568 GQEITFTFDTPI
+568 AQETTFAFDSPI
-580 LLDYSKYSRHMTPN
+580 LLDDSKYSSKVKQLFEPVAKEMGAITLGN
-594 VILSDSEG
+594 VAQQFL
-602 SLPREGETL
+602 GEQIT
-611 RSAHTVPAS
+611 A
-620 RRESDIKIY
+620 
-629 EHIADESSF
+629 
-638 TTLNRLTRQ
+638 
-647 YPISQV
+647 
-653 TEIQTV
+653 IQTV
-659 TLEGESTAQ
+659 TLTDETTPQ
-668 ALERIAQSA
+668 ALERIAQAA
-677 VDAVRNGSRLIV
+677 VDAVRNGSRLVI
-689 LDDAEAF
+689 LDDSDSF
-696 LDSNGWVD
+696 LEENGWVD
-704 PILVLGVVDRALRL
+704 PILVMGVVDRALRQ
-718 SFTENS
+718 SFMETPPATS
-724 PANSPTPIPLSD
+724 PRPIPLGD

-757 GIVIR
+757 GLVLR

-775 VGMGADA
+775 IGMGADA
-782 IVPYL
+782 VVPYL
-787 IFEATLSDANLTL
+787 IFEANLDDRNLSVA
-800 DEQTARMKNMLK
+800 EQIEQLKNTLK
-812 ALRTGIE
+812 ALRSGIE
-819 KCISTMGIHEA
+819 KCISTMGIHES

-840 GLSNA
+840 GLNNE
-845 IALTLGASNY
+845 IAFALGASNY
-855 AGSEQ
+855 AGSGQ
-860 GGLTW
+860 GGLKW
-865 ENLDCELA
+865 EDLDADLLPRKSA
-873 ARSTDYH
+873 YH

-885 DLSRVNHFYPKIW
+885 ELSRVNHFYPKIW
-898 KMAGKLGKGEA
+898 KAAGKLGKKET
-909 DWRAYE
+909 DWHAYE
-915 EHVANTAKANPVT
+915 EHVGNTAKSTPVT
-928 IRNILDFRYDANS
+928 IRHILDFRYPEHS
-941 TVEPGKVDLG
+941 TVTPDQVDLG
-951 ITSHRLPFLI
+951 ITSHKLPFLI
-961 SSMSFGSQGE
+961 ASMSFGSQGE
-971 IAYRAYA
+971 IAFRAYA
-978 EAAFRLNMLSLNGEG
+978 EAAFRLNMLSINGEG

-1010 IASGRFGITAETINA
+1010 IASGRFGITAETINS

-1109 IAVGIAKADADI
+1109 IAIGIAKADADI
-1121 ICLTGYDGG
+1121 IYLTGYDGG
-1130 TGAARSHSLRYVGLP
+1130 TGAARAHSLRHVGLP

-1176 ASDAV
+1176 AADVV

-1209 QSGTCHVGITTQ
+1209 QSGTCHTGITTQ
-1221 IETAEDAHV
+1221 IETQEAAQSV
-1230 KGIKHFVPRDFEQAV
+1230 GIKHFVPRDFDQAV
-1245 GTLIN
+1245 QALIN

-1255 GEAMQHIVAR
+1255 GEAMQSIVAK
-1265 LGFEHAQEL
+1265 LGFKYAQEL
-1274 VGRSDLLQQISHC
+1274 VGRSDLLQQISHQ
-1287 EQIDLH
+1287 EKIDLNE
-1293 DMLVTVDEYLNS
+1293 MLITADEYQNA
-1305 KPIPVEMPV
+1305 KPIPVALPI
-1314 HEMAVID
+1314 HEMTLID

-1340 MESFTNYRQDT
+1340 MESFTTYQQDT

-1373 LTRYRKNWDWLPGH
+1373 LTRYRRNWSWLPGH

-1392 HRETWLHPLDELDT
+1392 HRETWRQPLDEIDT

-1419 SVPGNGLGAYNADPV
+1419 SVPGNGLGAYNAEPV

-1458 KGYNHDGLLIDG
+1458 KGYNHDGMLIDG

-1476 AYGGTNGTVIVQGNA
+1476 AYGGTNGIVIVQGNA

-1504 IIGGEIKKPLNDSLG
+1504 IIGGEISKPLNDSLG
-1519 FLGARANIKG
+1519 FIGVRANIKG

-1546 GPWMCAGMT
+1546 GPWICAGMT
-1555 GGVLYLRIQPHLNF
+1555 GGVLYLRVQPHLNF
-1569 DQAAIERRLAKGAK
+1569 DQAAIQRRLAKGAK
-1583 VVIQEV
+1583 VLIQEV
-1589 GENDLKNLRE
+1589 GEHDLKNLQE
-1599 LLTLY
+1599 MLTTY
-1604 ADELK
+1604 AEELK
-1609 QNHQSEGAQ
+1609 HNHQAEESQ
-1618 KALGLLIDWKNT
+1618 KILNLLVDWKNT
-1630 FIRVIPLGMQE
+1630 FVRVVPLGQQE
-1641 DQRIATE
+1641 DQRFATE

>member
-1 MPNKQGPSED
+1 MQKKTASTSDHQEVRAS
-11 DQRSRVE
+11 QSRF
-18 QPRSFNWLTAA
+18 SNWLTAP
-29 DTKTWLD
+29 DVKTWLE

-44 AAIRKNGEA
+44 ASIRKNGEA

-82 GVLTDI
+82 GVMTDI

-115 HLMIPNTN
+115 HLMIPNIN
-123 TDFGTKDSVINL
+123 RDFGIESKVIEML
-135 LNASGVDLLL
+135 KESGMDLLL

-157 KMARMQ
+157 KMARSQ
-163 APHLWQIAG
+163 APFLWQVAG
-172 MVRHGPLEHV
+172 LVRNGPLENV

-194 QNIKISVASLS
+194 KETKISVASLS

-215 SIETLYQYYP
+215 SMETLYQYYP
-225 ELRNPDFTTTITIGH
+225 ELRNPDFTTAITIGH

-281 NLVDGGSDS
+281 ELVDGGSDS

-305 FTLVEA
+305 FSLAEA
-311 LEIAFPPILSEVEK
+311 MELAFPPILSEVEK
-325 LSPELQTV
+325 LSPELQAI

-347 PAGIISRQGDECVFS
+347 PAGIISRFGDECVFS

-413 GQTVEVLEYPA
+413 GQAVEVLDYPA
-424 IQQRILN
+424 IQQRMLN

-438 SLETMNKRLALA
+438 SLETINRRLALA
-450 TPKPAPNHRPA
+450 QLKPVSTHEP
-461 YFSEEGAASP
+461 FSGEEQSRKT
-471 HPSSQIK
+471 HSSAKIN

-492 HEWLQELAKNGND
+492 REWVQELAKNGID
-505 PISSLGYDGPLAPL
+505 PISSLGYDGPLAAL

-526 ADYFKEAV
+526 SDYFKEAV
-534 AVVTNPAVDRERE
+534 AVVTNPAIDRERE

-553 QTVLGARPPLIPGEL
+553 QTVIGARPPLIPGEL
-568 GQEITFTFDTPI
+568 AQEITFTLDTPI
-580 LLDYSKYSRHMTPN
+580 LLDDPKYA
-594 VILSDSEG
+594 
-602 SLPREGETL
+602 PRT
-611 RSAHTVPAS
+611 
-620 RRESDIKIY
+620 RELF
-629 EHIADESSF
+629 EHIAQETGFITIES
-638 TTLNRLTRQ
+638 LARQ
-647 YPISQV
+647 FLSEQI
-653 TEIQTV
+653 TAIQTV
-659 TLEGESTAQ
+659 TLTNETTAQ
-668 ALERIAQSA
+668 ALQRIAQTA
-677 VDAVRNGSRLIV
+677 VDGVRNGCRLLF
-689 LDDAEAF
+689 LDDA
-696 LDSNGWVD
+696 DSFIEENGWID
-704 PILVLGVVDRALRL
+704 PILVVGIVDHALRQ
-718 SFTENS
+718 SFTENP
-724 PANSPTPIPLSD
+724 PATSPTPIPLGD

-744 VASNPQV
+744 VASNPHV
-751 NLRRQT
+751 NLRRQV
-757 GIVIR
+757 GLVLR

-775 VGMGADA
+775 IGMGADA
-782 IVPYL
+782 VVPYL
-787 IFEATLSDANLTL
+787 IFEANLNEANLSA
-800 DEQTARMKNMLK
+800 DEENERVKNTLK
-812 ALRTGIE
+812 ALRSGIE
-819 KCISTMGIHEA
+819 KCISTMGIHES

-840 GLSNA
+840 GLSND
-845 IALTLGASNY
+845 IALALGASNY
-855 AGSEQ
+855 AGSQQ

-865 ENLDCELA
+865 ENLDCDITK
-873 ARSTDYH
+873 RKTDYN
-880 SAGRG
+880 SPGRG
-885 DLSRVNHFYPKIW
+885 ELSRVNHFYPKIW
-898 KMAGKLGKGEA
+898 KAAGKLGKSES
-909 DWRAYE
+909 DWHAYE
-915 EHVANTAKANPVT
+915 EHVENTAKTTPVT
-928 IRNILDFRYDANS
+928 IRNILDFRYPEHS
-941 TVEPGKVDLG
+941 TIDPNQVDLG

-961 SSMSFGSQGE
+961 ASMSFGSQGE

-978 EAAFRLNMLSLNGEG
+978 EAAFRLNMLSINGEG

-1010 IASGRFGITAETINA
+1010 IASGRFGITAETINS

-1109 IAVGIAKADADI
+1109 IAIGIAKADADI
-1121 ICLTGYDGG
+1121 IYLTGYDGG

-1155 ALTEAGLRE
+1155 ALTESGLRE

-1176 ASDAV
+1176 ASDVV

-1209 QSGTCHVGITTQ
+1209 QLGTCHTGITTQ
-1221 IETAEDAHV
+1221 IETQEAAQSA
-1230 KGIKHFVPRDFEQAV
+1230 GIKHFVPRDFEQAV
-1245 GTLIN
+1245 QALIN

-1255 GEAMQHIVAR
+1255 GEAMQSTIAK
-1265 LGFEHAQEL
+1265 LGFERAQEL
-1274 VGRSDLLQQISHC
+1274 VGRSDLLQQISHQ
-1287 EQIDLH
+1287 EKIDLH
-1293 DMLVTVDEYLNS
+1293 DMLVTVDEYQDAQ
-1305 KPIPVEMPV
+1305 PIPVALPL
-1314 HEMAVID
+1314 HEMALID

-1340 MESFTNYRQDT
+1340 MESFTTHQQQT

-1373 LTRYRKNWDWLPGH
+1373 LTRYRRNWSWLPGH

-1392 HRETWLHPLDELDT
+1392 HRETWRQPLDEGDT
-1406 RSIPTTDLRFFSS
+1406 HSIPTTDLRFFSS
-1419 SVPGNGLGAYNADPV
+1419 SVPGNGLGAYNAAPV

-1458 KGYNHDGLLIDG
+1458 KGYNHDGMLIDG

-1476 AYGGTNGTVIVQGNA
+1476 AYGGTNGIVMVQGNA

-1504 IIGGEIKKPLNDSLG
+1504 LIGGEITKPLNDSLG
-1519 FLGARANIKG
+1519 FIGVRANIKG

-1546 GPWMCAGMT
+1546 GPWICAGMT
-1555 GGVLYLRIQPHLNF
+1555 GGILYLRLQPHLNF
-1569 DQAAIERRLAKGAK
+1569 DHTAIQRRLAKGAK
-1583 VVIQEV
+1583 VLIQEV
-1589 GENDLKNLRE
+1589 GERDLKNLQE
-1599 LLTLY
+1599 LLTIY
-1604 ADELK
+1604 AEELK
-1609 QNHQSEGAQ
+1609 HNHQAEESQ
-1618 KALGLLIDWKNT
+1618 KILNLLVDWKNT
-1630 FIRVIPLGMQE
+1630 FVRVVPLGQQE
-1641 DQRIATE
+1641 DQRFATE

>member
-1 MPNKQGPSED
+1 MKNED
-11 DQRSRVE
+11 QPPQRSKTSSGTN
-18 QPRSFNWLTAA
+18 QKSFNWLTAA
-29 DTKTWLD
+29 DTKAWLE

-44 AAIRKNGEA
+44 ASVRKSGEA

-68 GHRSGEVNGEGDGC
+68 GHRCGEVNGEGDGC
-82 GVLTDI
+82 GVMTDI
-88 PRLLWAQALEQEGKP
+88 PRLLWAQALEHEGKP

-115 HLMIPNTN
+115 HFMIPNVET
-123 TDFGTKDSVINL
+123 TFDPEAKVLDML
-135 LNASGVDLLL
+135 KESGMDLLL

-157 KMARMQ
+157 KMARLQ
-163 APHLWQIAG
+163 APFLWQVAG
-172 MVRHGPLEHV
+172 LVRNGPLENV
-182 ERTLFDLALKIE
+182 ERTLFDLALRIE
-194 QNIKISVASLS
+194 KTTKISVTSLS

-215 SIETLYQYYP
+215 SIETLYQFYP
-225 ELRNPDFTTTITIGH
+225 ELRNPDFTTAITIGH

-281 NLVDGGSDS
+281 ELVDGGSDS

-305 FTLVEA
+305 FSLAEA
-311 LEIAFPPILSEVEK
+311 MELAFPPILSEVEK
-325 LSPELQTV
+325 LSPELQSV

-347 PAGIISRQGDECVFS
+347 PAGIISRYGDECVFS

-387 VYHLDTMRIDPVP
+387 VYHLDTMRLDPIP
-400 LSPGEKMRIRVRR
+400 LSPGEKMRLRIHR
-413 GQTVEVLEYPA
+413 GTRTVEVFDYPA
-424 IQQRILN
+424 IQQKMLN
-431 LTLRRFG
+431 QAPRRFG
-438 SLETMNKRLALA
+438 SLETINKRLALSGSTGRDA
-450 TPKPAPNHRPA
+450 SSRDQGVVEAPP
-461 YFSEEGAASP
+461 P
-471 HPSSQIK
+471 QTSSAEIR
-478 LDNRMSAFGWGRED
+478 LDNRMAAFGWGRED
-492 HEWLQELAKNGND
+492 REWIQELAKNGID

-534 AVVTNPAVDRERE
+534 AVVTNPAIDRERE
-547 VEHFST
+547 TEHFST
-553 QTVLGARPPLIPGEL
+553 QTVIGARPPLTPNEIGQDTTVVLDPPILWDGANSTEL
-568 GQEITFTFDTPI
+568 G
-580 LLDYSKYSRHMTPN
+580 
-594 VILSDSEG
+594 G
-602 SLPREGETL
+602 
-611 RSAHTVPAS
+611 
-620 RRESDIKIY
+620 
-629 EHIADESSF
+629 
-638 TTLNRLTRQ
+638 TTLHQL
-647 YPISQV
+647 ISQFPDHQV
-653 TEIQTV
+653 THLQTV
-659 TLEGESTAQ
+659 TLPGEATA
-668 ALERIAQSA
+668 AGVERIAQTA
-677 VDAVRNGSRLIV
+677 VEAARNGAQLLI
-689 LDDAEAF
+689 LDDAASFREG
-696 LDSNGWVD
+696 NGWID
-704 PILVLGVVDRALRL
+704 PILLLGVVDRALRQTFIEPSPL
-718 SFTENS
+718 NS
-724 PANSPTPIPLSD
+724 SMPVPLGD

-744 VASNPQV
+744 MASSPLV
-751 NLRRQT
+751 NLRRQA
-757 GIVIR
+757 GLILR

-775 VGMGADA
+775 IGMGADA
-782 IVPYL
+782 VVPYL
-787 IFEATLSDANLTL
+787 IFEAAIDGATPEEIPGRL
-800 DEQTARMKNMLK
+800 KNTLK
-812 ALRTGIE
+812 ALSSGIE
-819 KCISTMGIHEA
+819 KCTSTMGIHES

-840 GLSNA
+840 GLSRGL
-845 IALTLGASNY
+845 ALAVGATNY

-865 ENLDCELA
+865 EDLDADIPFRA
-873 ARSTDYH
+873 AVYN

-898 KMAGKLGKGEA
+898 KAAGKLGKGEA

-915 EHVANTAKANPVT
+915 EHVENTARNTPVT
-928 IRNILDFRYDANS
+928 IRNILDFRYPEAPA
-941 TVEPGKVDLG
+941 TEPSQVDLG

-961 SSMSFGSQGE
+961 ASMSFGSQGE
-971 IAYRAYA
+971 VAYRAYA
-978 EAAFRLNMLSLNGEG
+978 EAAFRLNMLSINGEG

-1057 RHARPGVDLI
+1057 RHTRAGVDLI

-1098 VKVPVVPGIGI
+1098 VKVPVIPGIGI

-1121 ICLTGYDGG
+1121 IYLTGYDGG

-1145 AEIGVVDAHR
+1145 AEIGVVEAHR
-1155 ALTEAGLRE
+1155 ALSESGLRGR
-1164 KVEIWAD
+1164 VEIWAD

-1176 ASDAV
+1176 ATDAV

-1190 VGLGTLPM
+1190 VGFGTLPM

-1209 QSGTCHVGITTQ
+1209 QLGTCHTGITTQ
-1221 IETAEDAHV
+1221 IETTDQAQ
-1230 KGIKHFVPRDFEQAV
+1230 GMGLKHFVPRDFEQA
-1245 GTLIN
+1245 TQALIN
-1250 VFNGL
+1250 VFESL
-1255 GEAMQHIVAR
+1255 GEAMRHIVAR
-1265 LGFEHAQEL
+1265 LGLQNAQDI
-1274 VGRSDLLQQISHC
+1274 VGRSDLLMQISHQ
-1287 EQIDLH
+1287 ERIDLSE
-1293 DMLVTVDEYLNS
+1293 MLIPVDDYMNS
-1305 KPIPVEMPV
+1305 KPIPVSLPT
-1314 HEMAVID
+1314 HEMALID

-1340 MESFTNYRQDT
+1340 MESFTTYQQDAIR
-1351 VLFEDDKVT
+1351 FEDDKVT

-1373 LTRYRKNWDWLPGH
+1373 LTRFRRNWAWLPGH

-1392 HRETWLHPLDELDT
+1392 HRETWLEPIDGVDT
-1406 RSIPTTDLRFFSS
+1406 RSVPNTALRFFSS
-1419 SVPGNGLGAYNADPV
+1419 SVPGNGLGAYNAEPV
-1434 RIVVE
+1434 RILVE

-1446 AKGISGGRVVIL
+1446 AKGISGGRVVIMR
-1458 KGYNHDGLLIDG
+1458 GYNHDGQLIDG

-1476 AYGGTNGTVIVQGNA
+1476 AYGGTGGLVIVQGDA

-1504 IIGGEIKKPLNDSLG
+1504 IIGGEISKPLNDSLG
-1519 FLGARANIKG
+1519 FVGARANVKG

-1538 RVVVLGDP
+1538 RVIVLGDP
-1546 GPWMCAGMT
+1546 GPWICAGMT
-1555 GGVLYLRIQPHLNF
+1555 GGVLYLRLQPHLNF
-1569 DQAAIERRLAKGAK
+1569 DHAAIQRRLAKGAK
-1583 VVIQEV
+1583 VVVQEV

-1599 LLTLY
+1599 LLTAY
-1604 ADELK
+1604 GEELR
-1609 QNHQSEGAQ
+1609 QNHQGEGSQ
-1618 KALGLLIDWKNT
+1618 KILNLLVDWKNT
-1630 FIRVIPLGMQE
+1630 FVRVVPIGQQE
-1641 DQRIATE
+1641 EQRFATE